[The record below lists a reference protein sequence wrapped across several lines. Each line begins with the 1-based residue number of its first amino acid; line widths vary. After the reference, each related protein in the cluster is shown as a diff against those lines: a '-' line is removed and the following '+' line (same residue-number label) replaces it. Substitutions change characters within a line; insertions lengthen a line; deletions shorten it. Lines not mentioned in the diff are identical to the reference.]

1 MKQNDYEFF
10 KENGY
15 LSLGK
20 ILNDE
25 EVARFADVFE
35 RERRDFSRFWT
46 DNGIWQIQ
54 YCHSLLT
61 APELDEII
69 RHPKV
74 MEPLKV
80 LMGDEVCFA
89 QIHLNHIAATAAVG
103 TSARFAG
110 AKRIKM
116 RAVGAIQ
123 SRHCAA
129 CLLVILW
136 W

>member
-1 MKQNDYEFF
+1 MKQKDYEFF

-74 MEPLKV
+74 MEPLKA
-80 LMGDEVCFA
+80 LMGDEVCFRKS
-89 QIHLNHIAATAAVG
+89 
-103 TSARFAG
+103 TSITCGRTRVRRFRG
-110 AKRIKM
+110 
-116 RAVGAIQ
+116 
-123 SRHCAA
+123 
-129 CLLVILW
+129 
-136 W
+136 